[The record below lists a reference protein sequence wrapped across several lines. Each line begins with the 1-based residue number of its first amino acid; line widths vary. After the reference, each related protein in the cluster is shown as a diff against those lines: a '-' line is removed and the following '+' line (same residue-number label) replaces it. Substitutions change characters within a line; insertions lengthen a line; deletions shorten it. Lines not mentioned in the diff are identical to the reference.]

1 MTMSTSSLSHANA
14 TVTLQQLMD
23 ANSSHIGSYK
33 NRLHQALIAMTETS
47 KTSSV
52 QNLPN
57 QKDAI
62 ANIPFHQFC
71 LDSRKL
77 AAGDVFILL
86 KSQTSNCQKS
96 RDYLLQAAKQ
106 AAFILS
112 EVDPVA
118 LLTSA
123 HVPPHTHIALTE
135 NQPQA
140 VAEQQLAA
148 LPCPVL
154 YVPNIRDFLGNLV
167 QVRLQ
172 YQQPVILPTV
182 VAVTGT
188 NGKTTIS
195 QLVAQLTQLTGMS
208 SAVMGTAG
216 NGKLGEL
223 VQASHTT
230 GDALAVQQFLYQM
243 GSEGA
248 ELLALEASSHG
259 LDQQRLQGMPVSVAI
274 YTNLS
279 RDHLDYH
286 ADMVEYA
293 AAKAK
298 LFDKAHFPELTH
310 AIINLDD
317 EYAQTMLDMAHAS
330 DLTVWTYSLDPSK
343 PATFVAADIYP
354 SLQGVN
360 IALRCDFNDS
370 NAGDVV
376 KDRNSFKDKEDVKD
390 RDVVKDRDSVLINEA
405 SDHTEQKIDNISII
419 SPLLGRFNVANL
431 LAALAATVALG
442 TDVDR
447 AIERMAAVVPQLQ
460 GAVGRMQ
467 RVPSHDGC
475 FIVDYAHTPDALQ
488 QVLASLKTHCDGQL
502 WAVFGCGGDRDAGKR
517 PLMAQAGLVGA
528 DQVILTS
535 DNPRTED
542 PNTILQDMQAG
553 MSAEQYQRTHIEPAR
568 QSAIEYAVSQA
579 AADDIVVIAGKGHE
593 TYQEINKVRYDFD
606 DSVILQNALKQA
618 GRL

>member
-1 MTMSTSSLSHANA
+1 MTVSTSSLSFN
-14 TVTLQQLMD
+14 TVTLQQLVE
-23 ANSSHIGSYK
+23 SSGSSLS
-33 NRLHQALIAMTETS
+33 NRHLLQQALTAMTSVTETVTQ
-47 KTSSV
+47 TSSAHTQV
-52 QNLPN
+52 TQRES
-57 QKDAI
+57 I
-62 ANIPFHQFC
+62 ANIPFRQFC
-71 LDSRKL
+71 LDSRQL
-77 AAGDVFILL
+77 ETSDVFVLL
-86 KSQTSNCQKS
+86 KSQTPNGQKS
-96 RDYLLQAAKQ
+96 RDYLTQAAKS

-118 LLTSA
+118 LLMSA
-123 HVPPHTHIALTE
+123 HVAPDTNIALTD
-135 NQPQA
+135 NHTQS
-140 VAEQQLAA
+140 VAEQQLAE
-148 LPCPVL
+148 LSCPVV
-154 YVPNIRDFLGNLV
+154 YVPNIRDFLGSLI

-172 YQQPVILPTV
+172 YQQPVTLPTV

-195 QLVAQLTQLTGMS
+195 QLVAQLTQLTGKS

-216 NGKLGEL
+216 NGKLGTL

-230 GDALAVQQFLYQM
+230 GDALAVQQFLYKM
-243 GSEGA
+243 GCDNA

-286 ADMVEYA
+286 ADMAEYA

-317 EYAQTMLDMAHAS
+317 EHAQVMLDTAHAS
-330 DLTVWTYSLDPSK
+330 ELTVWTYSLDPSK
-343 PATFVAADIYP
+343 AATFVAADIKP
-354 SLQGVN
+354 SLQGVK
-360 IALRCDFNDS
+360 IALRYDLGNDK
-370 NAGDVV
+370 NGHVD
-376 KDRNSFKDKEDVKD
+376 
-390 RDVVKDRDSVLINEA
+390 
-405 SDHTEQKIDNISII
+405 II

-431 LAALAATVALG
+431 LAAIAAAVALG
-442 TDVDR
+442 ADVDTD
-447 AIERMAAVVPQLQ
+447 IECIAAVVPQLQ

-467 RVPSHDGC
+467 RVPSNAGC
-475 FIVDYAHTPDALQ
+475 FIVDYAHTPDALS

-517 PLMAQAGLVGA
+517 PLMAQAGLAGA

-568 QSAIEYAVSQA
+568 QTAIEYAVSQA
-579 AADDIVVIAGKGHE
+579 AVDDIVVIAGKGHE
-593 TYQEINKVRYDFD
+593 TYQEINNVRYDFD
-606 DSVILQNALKQA
+606 DSVILKNALKQA
-618 GRL
+618 GRA